1 MVVSMVKILAKA
13 AAGSFPAK
21 FIFTMLGLQT
31 VEILSL
37 MLPLAFYIGL
47 LITLGRWY
55 QDNEMTVLAACG
67 VGLTQL
73 LRPVLLIAAGFAVV
87 VTLLAFYLAPI
98 ATRLVA
104 QIKQDDSSR
113 YEAAAITPG
122 VFNEILSSDKAREG
136 GVYYVENMGPDGEMQ
151 KVFVATRRLDR
162 QGRGGGEDRSGDD
175 GCGNWRPVS
184 GSRQRCALRRSPGS
198 RRLPDDRL

>member
-1 MVVSMVKILAKA
+1 MSILNRALLRELTTTTLAVAFIFVALFMVVSLVKILAKA

-21 FIFTMLGLQT
+21 LVFTLLGLQT

-47 LITLGRWY
+47 LLTFGRWY
-55 QDNEMTVLAACG
+55 RDNEMTVLAACG

-73 LRPVLLIAAGFAVV
+73 LRPVLLIAAGFAAV
-87 VTLLAFYLAPI
+87 VTLLAFYLAPV

-113 YEAAAITPG
+113 YEAAAVTPG
-122 VFNEILSSDKAREG
+122 VFNEIQRGDKASDG
-136 GVYYVENMGPDGEMQ
+136 GVYYVEDLGPGGVIDR
-151 KVFVATRRLDR
+151 KSTRLNSSHRIA
-162 QGRGGGEDRSGDD
+162 
-175 GCGNWRPVS
+175 
-184 GSRQRCALRRSPGS
+184 SRMPSSA
-198 RRLPDDRL
+198 